1 MHVFLLMLLVI
12 FVVEATIMILLP
24 RFLPPDVDWVSE
36 SLLDAFL
43 LTTIVAPVFWVLL
56 IRPLRQVAE
65 FRTEMLSRVLDAQ
78 ESERRR
84 IARDLH
90 DEVGQTLTSLL
101 IGFRTIVE
109 AESLDS
115 VRLKAEEQRETT
127 SALLDDIK
135 RLARGL
141 RPSVLDDL
149 GLIPALERLT
159 IDFQRLH
166 DIKTT
171 LDTAG
176 LSSSRLPSAIE
187 VTVYRIVQEAM
198 NNVVKHAD
206 AHTAY
211 IRIGL
216 QADDVEVVVE
226 DDGRGF
232 QKQPTRK
239 LAADGHFGVA
249 GMTERATLLG
259 GSLVIESKPGT
270 GTLVRARLPLTINNT
285 SSSNL
290 SGGRA

>member
-166 DIKTT
+166 DIETT

>member
-1 MHVFLLMLLVI
+1 MLLVI

-56 IRPLRQVAE
+56 IRPLRQVAK

-101 IGFRTIVE
+101 IGFRTIGE
-109 AESLDS
+109 AESLDA
-115 VRLKAEEQRETT
+115 VRLQVEELREIT

-149 GLIPALERLT
+149 GLIPALERLS
-159 IDFQRLH
+159 IDIQRLH
-166 DIKTT
+166 DVETT

-187 VTVYRIVQEAM
+187 VTVYRIVQEAL
-198 NNVVKHAD
+198 NNVVKHAE
-206 AHTAY
+206 AHTAR